1 MLMQRALI
9 PDSQKDKNPEKT
21 MAADRF
27 RVNGFLRRTGPDAS
41 LFYSHNC
48 LLTQSWCFAPPSRHL
63 IPLTRSTSIP
73 SPLAE
78 RVHDDYRNRFPLFD
92 VCIWMDLKGKRG

>member
-41 LFYSHNC
+41 
-48 LLTQSWCFAPPSRHL
+48 
-63 IPLTRSTSIP
+63 
-73 SPLAE
+73 
-78 RVHDDYRNRFPLFD
+78 FPLLLHLSLNTVVVFCYRPR
-92 VCIWMDLKGKRG
+92 VT